1 MDVGIIAQFFYYT
14 LKNKT
19 QHPLPSSWSAAALVV
34 AFPLTS
40 HSLGNLKFN
49 STAEEI
55 GYLVGLC
62 STCFY
67 LGSRLPQ
74 IIKNFKRGKTE
85 GVHPF
90 TFLLAVVANVA
101 YASSVL
107 LSKADD
113 GQSYKT
119 FVMEHLPWLLG
130 SLGTVLLDFTVCIFI
145 IQFFTKFRFC
155 CNACSSENRKDWKEK
170 RFLTTSLTNWW
181 ISTVKTNRFSERHN
195 DLFLAINHNKTQ

>member
-1 MDVGIIAQFFYYT
+1 MDVGIIAQFFYYS

-19 QHPLPSSWSAAALVV
+19 QHPLPPNWNFSAAALVV
-34 AFPLTS
+34 GLPLTN
-40 HSLGNLKFN
+40 HSLGAKVGLKFN

-55 GYLVGLC
+55 GYIVGLS

-119 FVMEHLPWLLG
+119 FAMEHLPWLLG

-145 IQFFTKFRFC
+145 IRVFIRF
-155 CNACSSENRKDWKEK
+155 
-170 RFLTTSLTNWW
+170 
-181 ISTVKTNRFSERHN
+181 
-195 DLFLAINHNKTQ
+195 